1 WLMTG
6 SLSEA
11 QFKDKAAPAPPFPR
25 RGRPVPVQPQANIP
39 NTFWCAVFSP
49 DGRTLAGVGG
59 AQETPGKLMVWD
71 LASAKIQF
79 RQNETKGIR
88 SLEYSPDGKT
98 LALAIYDGIVKLLV
112 TATFKIQMEL
122 EGEKIGVFNVFL
134 FS

>member
-1 WLMTG
+1 MIGHTNVLHPIAGHSRSLLGPFLAVALVIWLMTG

-11 QFKDKAAPAPPFPR
+11 QFKDKAAPVPPFPR

-71 LASAKIQF
+71 
-79 RQNETKGIR
+79 
-88 SLEYSPDGKT
+88 
-98 LALAIYDGIVKLLV
+98 
-112 TATFKIQMEL
+112 
-122 EGEKIGVFNVFL
+122 
-134 FS
+134 